1 MRLID
6 THTHIYMPDFDADR
20 AEVVE
25 RARQAGVEKMI
36 LPAVDLSSIEP
47 MRKLRDSYPG
57 IFALA
62 AGIHPTEL
70 GDEPRAAVDTVAELI
85 EQNPGEFAA
94 VGEIGIDLYWDRSR
108 ETEQMDIFERQ
119 MNMAAR
125 LGLPVIIHC
134 REALDQILEV
144 VGGLDNVPSGVFHS
158 FTGDSRDV
166 DRIHHDAGDFYFGL
180 NGVATFKS
188 CHVTDALDAIGSER
202 LLLETDAPYLA
213 PVPNRGKRNEPS
225 FVADTARFIAS
236 RKGYDIEELAAK
248 TSENA
253 VRLFG
258 I

>member
-94 VGEIGIDLYWDRSR
+94 VGEIGIDLYWDRSH
-108 ETEQMDIFERQ
+108 ETEQMDIF
-119 MNMAAR
+119 
-125 LGLPVIIHC
+125 
-134 REALDQILEV
+134 
-144 VGGLDNVPSGVFHS
+144 
-158 FTGDSRDV
+158 
-166 DRIHHDAGDFYFGL
+166 
-180 NGVATFKS
+180 
-188 CHVTDALDAIGSER
+188 
-202 LLLETDAPYLA
+202 
-213 PVPNRGKRNEPS
+213 
-225 FVADTARFIAS
+225 
-236 RKGYDIEELAAK
+236 
-248 TSENA
+248 
-253 VRLFG
+253 
-258 I
+258 